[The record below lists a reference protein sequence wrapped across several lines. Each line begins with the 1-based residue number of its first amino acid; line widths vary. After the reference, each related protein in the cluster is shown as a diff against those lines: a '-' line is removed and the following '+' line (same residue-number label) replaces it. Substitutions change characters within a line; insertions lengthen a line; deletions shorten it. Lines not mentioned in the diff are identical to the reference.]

1 MKRIIV
7 ISLLVLLMSL
17 SVFAEDSIK
26 FNGTYWYILDNI
38 TKVGPDAEFRLWMS
52 IPTSDTSQDLVIKN
66 IYPKPAE
73 ISEDI
78 EQGNKIG
85 IWSLIPEQDQLT
97 LLVKM
102 EISGESHPVLT
113 NFNVDDIKPYN
124 KDSKLFKR
132 FTASGDWINTEG
144 TVAERAHSIVG
155 KETNPYLQA
164 KAIFSW
170 MNDNMT
176 FVPANQAERSA
187 KTTLMRRNGDCG
199 QYSIL
204 FTAMCR
210 SLEIPTRVVSGFW
223 INGGRHRWAEF
234 YIEGE
239 GWIPV
244 DVAAAQVLMPD
255 HVVFSEAEKNS
266 FLEQRKI
273 GTSDPEW
280 FFGNSPASLIRIT
293 TGNNITVPSKT
304 GKTVRFV
311 SLEPG
316 GVNAFPEASEVHGLN
331 DDVVQGSYF
340 LTGKQSNDSEYAHNI
355 AHQKLASKFFKHGL
369 LDIVEQGCLF
379 AQEDNPDG
387 VASWINLGRVA
398 LRKGEYPKAEA
409 YFKRAMRGNVTDRKD
424 KLESIIWVHN
434 YLGNCYDLIGH
445 REMALEQYGK
455 VLVLDS
461 NYRGAMAYAEKFS
474 NRPFI
479 MSDFD

>member
-7 ISLLVLLMSL
+7 VFLLVMLMSL

-26 FNGTYWYILDNI
+26 FDGTYWYILDNI
-38 TKVGPDAEFRLWMS
+38 TEVGPDAEFKLWMS
-52 IPTSDTSQDLVIKN
+52 IPTSDVSQDLMFSN
-66 IYPKPAE
+66 IYPKPSE

-78 EQGNKIG
+78 EQGNQIG
-85 IWSLIPEQDQLT
+85 IWSLIPEQDHLT

-113 NFNVDDIKPYN
+113 NVNAADAKPYN

-132 FTASGDWINTEG
+132 FTASGDWIDTEG
-144 TVAERAHSIVG
+144 AVLDKALSIVG
-155 KETNPYLQA
+155 DRTNPYLQA

-176 FVPANQAERSA
+176 FAPANQAERSA
-187 KTTLMRRNGDCG
+187 KTTLLRRNGDCG

-223 INGGRHRWAEF
+223 INGGQHRWAEF

-255 HVVFSEAEKNS
+255 HVIFSEAEKDS
-266 FLEQRKI
+266 FLKQRKI
-273 GTSDPEW
+273 ATSDPEW
-280 FFGNSPASLIRIT
+280 FFGNSPASLIRVT

-316 GVNAFPEASEVHGLN
+316 GVNAFPEASEVYGVN

-369 LDIVEQGCLF
+369 LDIVERGCLF
-379 AQEDNPDG
+379 AQEDDPDG
-387 VASWINLGRVA
+387 VTSWINLGRVA
-398 LRKGEYPKAEA
+398 LRKGDYPKAEA
-409 YFKRAMRGNVTDRKD
+409 YFKRAMRGTVTDRKD

-434 YLGNCYDLIGH
+434 YLGNCYDLIGR

-455 VLVLDS
+455 VLVLDN
-461 NYRGAMAYAEKFS
+461 NYRGAVAYAKKFS
-474 NRPFI
+474 ERPFI
-479 MSDFD
+479 ISDFD